1 MPAAAA
7 YALMGHAPNS
17 TRQTVMTEH
26 VENRFE
32 LFLEAS
38 KKFTQAMGLH
48 DELMLEI
55 FRAKSDWEFIIKI
68 DAMLEAAAKAVVK
81 KRLNSVPTEP
91 GEDLS
96 FDGFVDAMPMNG
108 RTSLLAFLK
117 VDGCPND
124 VSGFIEAVRRLRNG
138 FAHDIRLTDA
148 KLIEIIKAR
157 PDKSLLIK
165 SLCQIEEYDEANL
178 IKDYEKD
185 DGYLRFGIADA
196 TLRFL
201 IIAYN
206 ITNPEQPIITH
217 DGTPIAPRP

>member
-1 MPAAAA
+1 M
-7 YALMGHAPNS
+7 
-17 TRQTVMTEH
+17 VED

-32 LFLEAS
+32 LLLEAS
-38 KKFTQAMGLH
+38 KKFTQTMGLH

-68 DAMLEAAAKAVVK
+68 DAMLEAASKAVVK
-81 KRLNSVPTEP
+81 KRLNSVPNL
-91 GEDLS
+91 EDEVS
-96 FDGFVDAMPMNG
+96 FDGFVDAMPING

-117 VDGCPND
+117 IDGCPND

-157 PDKSLLIK
+157 PDKSQLVK
-165 SLCQIEEYDEANL
+165 SLCQIEKYDEANL
-178 IKDYEKD
+178 IEEYEKD
-185 DGYLRFGIADA
+185 GGYLRYAIVDA

-206 ITNPEQPIITH
+206 ITNPEQS
-217 DGTPIAPRP
+217 

>member
-1 MPAAAA
+1 
-7 YALMGHAPNS
+7 
-17 TRQTVMTEH
+17 MTEH

-32 LFLEAS
+32 LLLEAS

-81 KRLNSVPTEP
+81 KRLNSVPTEL

-138 FAHDIRLTDA
+138 FAHDIRLTDPRRTTTWFKKGKSWVNTITCRRNDSSTKRLA
-148 KLIEIIKAR
+148 IR
-157 PDKSLLIK
+157 P
-165 SLCQIEEYDEANL
+165 
-178 IKDYEKD
+178 
-185 DGYLRFGIADA
+185 LRS
-196 TLRFL
+196 
-201 IIAYN
+201 
-206 ITNPEQPIITH
+206 
-217 DGTPIAPRP
+217 

>member
-1 MPAAAA
+1 LATP
-7 YALMGHAPNS
+7 
-17 TRQTVMTEH
+17 VMTEQ

-32 LFLEAS
+32 LLLEAS

-48 DELMLEI
+48 DELILEI
-55 FRAKSDWEFIIKI
+55 FRSKTDWEFTIKI
-68 DAMLEAAAKAVVK
+68 DAMLEAAAKAIVK
-81 KRLNSVPTEP
+81 QRLNSVPTED
-91 GEDLS
+91 GEHLS

-148 KLIEIIKAR
+148 KLVEIIKAR
-157 PDKSLLIK
+157 PDKSQLIK
-165 SLCQIEEYDEANL
+165 ALCQINEYDEVKL

-185 DGYLRFGIADA
+185 GGFLRFAIVDA

-201 IIAYN
+201 IIAYD
-206 ITNPEQPIITH
+206 ITNPEQ
-217 DGTPIAPRP
+217 A

>member
-1 MPAAAA
+1 
-7 YALMGHAPNS
+7 
-17 TRQTVMTEH
+17 MTGH

-32 LFLEAS
+32 LLLEAS

-81 KRLNSVPTEP
+81 KRLNSVPTEL

-117 VDGCPND
+117 ADGCPEEI
-124 VSGFIEAVRRLRNG
+124 SGFIEAVRRLRNG

-148 KLIEIIKAR
+148 ELIKLIKAR
-157 PDKSLLIK
+157 PDKSLPNK
-165 SLCQIEEYDEANL
+165 SLGYIEKYDEARL
-178 IKDYEKD
+178 IES
-185 DGYLRFGIADA
+185 F
-196 TLRFL
+196 
-201 IIAYN
+201 
-206 ITNPEQPIITH
+206 
-217 DGTPIAPRP
+217 